1 MTVPAS
7 QSRKIPRLSALDPDL
22 AFLASQ
28 AAIEL
33 DALLSQRSTE
43 LAAVRELAEQLRNS
57 ITLSSADGGPQ
68 SLMDPATLSVLG
80 EAMNRTHPT
89 QTVTR
94 IRDLVSRA
102 AAIADDLQRSDPIR
116 DRERLEWAREFCVSL
131 SKTAAAY
138 RKSIYDLRPA
148 HPFRR

>member
-68 SLMDPATLSVLG
+68 SLMD
-80 EAMNRTHPT
+80 RTHPT